1 MTDVGGSPRNPGDR
15 YADGLDDA
23 NWAILR
29 EVVIAAHRGDAH
41 AAAAVVR
48 RFDTDVPVD
57 GHAGTY
63 LWWLLRHRVAQL
75 LGRRPARGDIT
86 QIAGYLE
93 ERFGG
98 VIPDVT
104 LLQDV
109 LLTAW
114 NLGPRER
121 ELSSGQFLVAGVTA
135 LGVLLREPEADLE
148 AARPDLAA
156 WWQANL
162 DKFRAQGILEDRSGV
177 PGRPLSWQVR

>member
-1 MTDVGGSPRNPGDR
+1 M
-15 YADGLDDA
+15 
-23 NWAILR
+23 
-29 EVVIAAHRGDAH
+29 
-41 AAAAVVR
+41 
-48 RFDTDVPVD
+48 
-57 GHAGTY
+57 
-63 LWWLLRHRVAQL
+63 AQL

-162 DKFRAQGILEDRSGV
+162 DKLGAQGILEDRSGV
-177 PGRPLSWQVR
+177 PGRPLSWQARVARCASVDAEDRTNDL

>member
-1 MTDVGGSPRNPGDR
+1 LPKNPGDR
-15 YADGLDDA
+15 HADGLDDA

-29 EVVIAAHRGDAH
+29 EAVIAAHRGDAH
-41 AAAAVVR
+41 AAAAAVR

-57 GHAGTY
+57 GQAGTY
-63 LWWLLRHRVAQL
+63 LWWLLRHRVAQM

-104 LLQDV
+104 LLQNF

-121 ELSSGQFLVAGVTA
+121 ELSSGQFLVAGVM
-135 LGVLLREPEADLE
+135 
-148 AARPDLAA
+148 
-156 WWQANL
+156 
-162 DKFRAQGILEDRSGV
+162 AQGILKDRSGV
-177 PGRPLSWQVR
+177 PGRPRSWQARAARCASVDAEDRTNDL